1 MVSYIRR
8 IVRSIWLFLAN
19 LPMERK
25 LIVVF
30 IFLISLPIT
39 YVSYLSSR
47 STFNSVLS
55 SSTKSAGQMADS
67 ASDTTDRY
75 VADLKRYTALP
86 LYNTDVQFYLEQRNT
101 DWEKNTS
108 MSMFLSYLNHTKE
121 QIIAVYLVDKYGS
134 VFLTG
139 LPASMNCSR
148 RNGWRSGKASPRGP
162 V

>member
-8 IVRSIWLFLAN
+8 IVRSMWLFLAN

-67 ASDTTDRY
+67 ASI
-75 VADLKRYTALP
+75 P
-86 LYNTDVQFYLEQRNT
+86 
-101 DWEKNTS
+101 
-108 MSMFLSYLNHTKE
+108 
-121 QIIAVYLVDKYGS
+121 
-134 VFLTG
+134 
-139 LPASMNCSR
+139 
-148 RNGWRSGKASPRGP
+148 
-162 V
+162 